1 MHKFNGHLAG
11 ACLVVFIFKGGDD
24 NCIKQE
30 LRNLCLGV
38 PVLFSFL
45 ADSALW
51 NLVFHFFYLS
61 ACISL
66 IPVDDAFLPG
76 IHSNLCSVGEVQFA
90 QNVTHVPL
98 DRVCTD
104 NQLICDLAVAQAVGD
119 EF

>member
-1 MHKFNGHLAG
+1 
-11 ACLVVFIFKGGDD
+11 LVVFIFKGGDD

-45 ADSALW
+45 ADHDSDLW
-51 NLVFHFFYLS
+51 NLVSINFYLS

-104 NQLICDLAVAQAVGD
+104 YQLICDLTVAQAVGD